1 MEDKEEREY
10 KAAKEI
16 ENSIKKEIKEDLK
29 KFEEEKIKE
38 MEAAKLKEKKDDEKE
53 SKHKKDSEKKDD
65 EEIGFDFS
73 KIFKRKHKDTDKDTK
88 ESSESSRDSKKEK
101 KSEDNDKEHEKHKKR
116 EKESK
121 DKEDS
126 EMSFDAKGFFNKNK
140 NTIKIITL
148 ILIPIMLMF
157 FFRWYPAYLPTT
169 GDCEKF
175 NDKIFIGLD
184 PSRDR
189 EECWAVRAVYSQVR
203 NNLRNQVNS
212 QYPNLPDTQKSGI
225 VEQKFKEI
233 LKDDTQRAAIEKQI
247 DETGAYFKQEFQD
260 ENGYTYLSDID
271 SYSWLRQADNIIKN
285 GHIGDRI
292 ENGTPI
298 NALAQAPF
306 GREETPNLHSY
317 SIVFVYKV
325 GHFFNNKF
333 TTMRASFY
341 VPIIFTIFGI
351 IAAFFIVRRITDNL
365 GGFIAA
371 TIIAIHPF
379 YMSRSFGSDTDVYN
393 VVFPLLI
400 IWAFLELLYSNSWKK
415 SAILGA
421 ITGILIG
428 VFAFAWS
435 GWWYVFD
442 FILASCALYLI
453 YLLIVK
459 YTEKKTRDNST
470 NEELKNIGLGVL
482 ALIISTGIFVTI
494 VRGFHAFVDSPF
506 SPFRFAKG
514 AASQVFI
521 GDIWPNVYT
530 TVAELNPANF
540 DSIVNNIG
548 GKFYFY
554 MSILGVIALLAIAI
568 IKTIRHEKK
577 EAKVYMILGILC
589 SLWYGA
595 TIYASLSG
603 IRFVLLL
610 VPPFA
615 IALGIAYGL
624 ISVYGTKWLS
634 ESLKLNKKIVVWVVL
649 ILLLSTFV
657 LPRNSFVKDADRTA
671 RDEFPI
677 INDAWYNSLTK
688 INREAA
694 SDAIINSWWDFG
706 HHFKYLGNRKVTF
719 DGASQNTPQAHW
731 IGKALLTD
739 DEELSV
745 GILKM
750 LDCGANRATEE
761 LNKELKDM
769 PYTIGVMYK
778 LVKMNVNQADK
789 YLENLGISKERR
801 EVILN
806 YSHCKNQ
813 NHIPEDYFIT
823 SEDMIGKSGVWGHFG
838 SWNFVKSE
846 LWINAREWDKEK
858 TINFLTSK
866 KLNISRGEAEK
877 LYFELQAVTTSDQA
891 NNWISP
897 WPGYEQRIGRID
909 CVERNEQ
916 LLCGKDQQIFI
927 KINLTTMEPYM
938 VGEQGFVNPSS
949 FAYVEKNDVIVKKYA
964 NSKNMDIGI
973 TLLPNDKKL
982 GNYQILLSSEAI
994 AGSMFNRL
1002 FYLQGHGLKHFKFF
1016 TKEQSISGNVIYIWK
1031 VDWEGKDKLEYY
1043 EEPLKAKIEFS

>member
-10 KAAKEI
+10 KAAKAV

-29 KFEEEKIKE
+29 KFEEEKLKE
-38 MEAAKLKEKKDDEKE
+38 MEAEKIIKENAENDL
-53 SKHKKDSEKKDD
+53 KHKKESTDKETNKDAN
-65 EEIGFDFS
+65 IGFDFS
-73 KIFKRKHKDTDKDTK
+73 KIFKKKHK
-88 ESSESSRDSKKEK
+88 ESQENTQDSKKESK
-101 KSEDNDKEHEKHKKR
+101 IEAHEKHRKH
-116 EKESK
+116 EKEST
-121 DKEDS
+121 DKETNKDAD
-126 EMSFDAKGFFNKNK
+126 MSFDAKGFFNKNK
-140 NTIKIITL
+140 NTIKIVAL

-157 FFRWYPAYLPTT
+157 FFRLYPTYLPRT
-169 GDCEKF
+169 GDCDKF

-203 NNLRNQVNS
+203 NSLASQVSS
-212 QYPNLPDTQKSGI
+212 QYPNLPDTQKSAI
-225 VEQKFKEI
+225 VKQKFKEI
-233 LKDDTQRAAIEKQI
+233 LKDDAQRAAIEKQI
-247 DETGAYFKQEFQD
+247 DETGIYFKQEFQD

-317 SIVFVYKV
+317 SIVFAYKI

-341 VPIIFTIFGI
+341 VQILFTILGI
-351 IAAFFIVRRITDNL
+351 IAAFFIVRRITDDL

-371 TIIAIHPF
+371 TVIAIHPF

-400 IWAFLELLYSNSWKK
+400 TWAFLELLYSNSWKR

-421 ITGILIG
+421 ITGLLIG
-428 VFAFAWS
+428 IFAFAWS

-459 YTEKKTRDNST
+459 YTEKKKDDST
-470 NEELKNIGLGVL
+470 NIEIKNIGLGIL

-540 DSIVNNIG
+540 GSIVNNIG

-554 MSILGVIALLAIAI
+554 MSLVGVIALLVIAI
-568 IKTIRHEKK
+568 IKTIKHEKK
-577 EAKVYMILGILC
+577 QAKVYMILGILC

-595 TIYASLSG
+595 TIYASFSG

-615 IALGIAYGL
+615 IALGITYGL

-634 ESLKLNKKIVVWVVL
+634 ESLKLNRKLVTWVVL
-649 ILLLSTFV
+649 ILLLSTFI
-657 LPRNSFVKDADRTA
+657 LPANSFAKDADRTA

-688 INREAA
+688 INKEAA
-694 SDAIINSWWDFG
+694 NDAIINSWWDFG

-731 IGKALLTD
+731 IGKALITE
-739 DEELSV
+739 DEELSI
-745 GILKM
+745 GILRM
-750 LDCGANRATEE
+750 LDCGANRATIE
-761 LNKELKDM
+761 LDKEIKDM
-769 PYTIGVMYK
+769 PYTIDVMYK
-778 LVKMNVNQADK
+778 IVKMDLKDADK
-789 YLENLGISKERR
+789 YLEDLGISR
-801 EVILN
+801 EKRDVILN

-813 NHIPEDYFIT
+813 DHVPEDYFIT

-838 SWNFVKSE
+838 NWDFVRSE
-846 LWINAREWDKEK
+846 LWLNSRDWDKEK
-858 TINFLTSK
+858 TINFLISK
-866 KLNISRGEAEK
+866 KLNISRSQAEK
-877 LYFELQAVTTSDQA
+877 LYFELQSVTTSDQA
-891 NNWISP
+891 NNWIAP

-909 CVERNEQ
+909 CIERNKE

-927 KINLTTMEPYM
+927 KINLTTMDALM
-938 VGEQGFVNPSS
+938 VGEQGFVHPNS
-949 FAYVEKNDVIVKKYA
+949 FVYVEKDDVQIKKY
-964 NSKNMDIGI
+964 SDGQGDLGI
-973 TLLPNDKKL
+973 TLVPNDKKL
-982 GNYQILLSSEAI
+982 GSYQILISSEAI

-1016 TKEQSISGNVIYIWK
+1016 TKEQGISGDVIYIWK
-1031 VDWEGKDKLEYY
+1031 VDWEGKEKLTYY
-1043 EEPLKAKIEFS
+1043 EEPLKAKIEFG